1 MRSAPATDVRW
12 MTWRLS
18 KRPNGSAHNF
28 MKLIM
33 PRIEPV
39 HSEVV
44 MKSAADN
51 EEFDES
57 GQNDDD
63 LVLEEHPGL
72 ESGDDLHHRPLEY
85 ILYSLQ

>member
-1 MRSAPATDVRW
+1 MDDLETIEAPQRFD
-12 MTWRLS
+12 
-18 KRPNGSAHNF
+18 HNF
-28 MKLIM
+28 MKLIIPM
-33 PRIEPV
+33 IEPV

-44 MKSAADN
+44 LKCAADN

-85 ILYSLQ
+85 IHVLCNE